1 MSQNILEKLK
11 PLFYPRSI
19 AVVGTSENK
28 SNMGNIW
35 VRGLLRSGFKGDV
48 YPVGHG
54 GGEVKGLKIF
64 PSLSS
69 IPGAVDYIITSIPRE
84 AVPDFLDE
92 CIVKKVQV
100 VHFFTAGFS
109 ETDTIG
115 HEMEEVLLQKARQ
128 GGFRIVGPNSMG
140 SYCPE
145 HRVPYGPDGLYMENG
160 TVAFLCQSGGIG
172 FKLMELGEA
181 MGIKYSKG
189 ISMGNGI
196 DLDSHE
202 YLEYLAADPKT
213 AIIGAYLEG
222 TRNGKRL
229 FSILRETAKAKPL
242 IVWKGGRTRAGAVV
256 AQSHTG
262 SIASSSVNWSTALK
276 QAGAIEVFSI
286 DELTDA
292 MLIFQQLG
300 QWQGKGIGIVG
311 GFADGGGGIC
321 VTASDTFAEHGF
333 SLPQFT
339 ADTEQQLG
347 NLLGR
352 IVNILRN
359 PVDVGLVNGNPAILR
374 EATKSILA
382 DPAVDM
388 LVIQEDIGLLCKI
401 LNRENIDAINDIFID
416 LRASQHKPIVAVLP
430 HGLFETQR
438 AEIAHRLNEARIP
451 VFATMERAAKA
462 IRHLSQYTSRN
473 REFQKYRCTCEES
486 TSGG

>member
-1 MSQNILEKLK
+1 MSSQNILEKLK

-19 AVVGTSENK
+19 AVVGTSESKKNI
-28 SNMGNIW
+28 GNIW
-35 VRGLLRSGFKGDV
+35 VKGLLQVGFKGNV
-48 YPVGHG
+48 YPVGYS
-54 GGEVKGLKIF
+54 GGEIKGLKIF
-64 PSLSS
+64 PRLSS
-69 IPGAVDYIITSIPRE
+69 IPDPVDYVITSIPRE

-92 CIVKKVQV
+92 CIAKKVQV

-109 ETDTIG
+109 EADTIG
-115 HEMEEVLLQKARQ
+115 RDLEQVLLQKARQ
-128 GGFRIVGPNSMG
+128 GGFRIVGPNSLG
-140 SYCPE
+140 IYCPE
-145 HRVPYGPDGLYMENG
+145 HRVPYGPNGLYMESG

-172 FKLMELGEA
+172 FKLVELGEA

-229 FSILRETAKAKPL
+229 FNTLKEMAKVKPL
-242 IVWKGGRTRAGAVV
+242 IVWKGGRTQAGAVV

-262 SIASSSVNWSTALK
+262 SIASSSFNWSTALK
-276 QAGAIEVFSI
+276 PAGAIEVFSI
-286 DELTDA
+286 DELTDT

-300 QWQGKGIGIVG
+300 QWQGKGIGIAG

-333 SLPQFT
+333 SLPQFS

-359 PVDVGLVNGNPAILR
+359 PVDVGLVAGNPAIIR
-374 EATKSILA
+374 EATKSIIA

-388 LVIQEDIGLLCKI
+388 LVIQEDIGLICNI
-401 LNRENIDAINDIFID
+401 LKKGTIDAINDIFID
-416 LRASQHKPIVAVLP
+416 LRASQPKPIVAVLP
-430 HGLFETQR
+430 HGLFETER
-438 AEIAHRLNEARIP
+438 AEIAHRLNKAGIP
-451 VFATMERAAKA
+451 VFVTMERAAKA
-462 IRHLSQYTSRN
+462 IKNLRQYTERHHPITQ
-473 REFQKYRCTCEES
+473 REYTRE
-486 TSGG
+486 